1 MEAPTFTVVRTEYW
15 ENQTD
20 EEVQELFRAVLGEE
34 VEVVM
39 IDLNEGEKK

>member
-1 MEAPTFTVVRTEYW
+1 MEVPKFTVVRTEYW
-15 ENQTD
+15 EDQTD
-20 EEVQELFRAVLGEE
+20 EEVQELFRTVLGEE